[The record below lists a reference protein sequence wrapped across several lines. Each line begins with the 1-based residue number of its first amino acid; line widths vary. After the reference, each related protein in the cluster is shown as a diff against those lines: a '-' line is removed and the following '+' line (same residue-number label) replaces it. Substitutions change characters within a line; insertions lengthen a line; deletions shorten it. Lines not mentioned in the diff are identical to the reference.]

1 MKKIVTLSLAA
12 TTLLFGSAYRLP
24 EGSINSTALSGA
36 YISNAHGADSSYY
49 NPANMVF
56 NEDKNELEAALTYIN
71 LSKIKY
77 TDAQNPAFNS
87 TSKSENIFAPMLFFS
102 SKDYNNLRYG
112 FAVTVPGGLRKR
124 WESPYAKAFAKEF
137 ELKIV
142 EFNPSIA
149 YKISDQ
155 FAVGAGVRAVYS
167 DGVVKSDATDI
178 SKPAIRDMKADT
190 TEFGYNVA
198 LTYKL
203 DQASTFSAT
212 YRSNVDLNHEGNA
225 KLYLS
230 GTKLYD
236 GGASVE
242 VPLPAV
248 LALAFSYNFDKTTV
262 ELEWDKTY
270 WSEYKKLDFE
280 FKDKVPTALKA
291 AFDDPKEREWK
302 DTNAFRLGITHRY
315 SDKLTLMASIAK
327 DDNPAPDRNLGFE
340 LPDSDA
346 MIYAGGFSYKVSDK
360 LSFGAS
366 ILYDKKDSRSV
377 NQRSTSNP
385 AGIYGEFKD
394 ASATLITTGVRYAF

>member
-1 MKKIVTLSLAA
+1 MKKFITLSVAT

-36 YISNAHGADSSYY
+36 YVANANGADSSYY

-56 NEDKNELEAALTYIN
+56 SSDKNQFEADLTYIR
-71 LSKIKY
+71 LAKIKY

-87 TSKSENIFAPMLFFS
+87 ASKKEDIIAPTLFFTSKDF
-102 SKDYNNLRYG
+102 NNFRYG
-112 FAVTVPGGLRKR
+112 VSLTVPGGLSKR
-124 WESPYAKAFAKEF
+124 WGSPYAKAYAKEF
-137 ELKIV
+137 TLKIL
-142 EFNPSIA
+142 EFNPSVA
-149 YKISDQ
+149 YKINDQ
-155 FAVGAGVRAVYS
+155 FAVGGGLRAIYS
-167 DGVVKSDATDI
+167 EGIVKSDATDLG
-178 SKPAIRDMKADT
+178 KPVIRDMEADT
-190 TEFGYNVA
+190 TEYGYNLA

-203 DQASTFSAT
+203 DQASIFSAT

-248 LALAFSYNFDKTTV
+248 LALAFSYEFDFATV

-270 WSEYKKLDFE
+270 WSEYKALDFE
-280 FKDKVPTALKA
+280 FNDNVPRALKE
-291 AFDDPKEREWK
+291 AFDDPKAREWK
-302 DTNAFRLGITHRY
+302 DTNAFRLGITHQY
-315 SDKLTLMASIAK
+315 SDKLTLMASFAK
-327 DDNPAPDRNLGFE
+327 DENPAPDRNLGFE

-346 MIYAGGFSYKVSDK
+346 TIFGGGFSYKVSDQ

-366 ILYDKKDSRSV
+366 LLYDKKDSRSV
-377 NQRSTSNP
+377 NQRSADNP
-385 AGIYGEFKD
+385 AGINGKFKD
-394 ASATLITTGVRYAF
+394 ASATLVTTGFRYSY